1 MRPPGSRVAVIELP
15 ERLASLPARALPGGL
30 VVVEAA
36 TAVARLRGLAWLD
49 ADALPPSAGLRLA
62 RCRSVHTFGMRFGL
76 DLIWLAGDGAVVR
89 VDRDVPRRRQRAG
102 GRGARAVIEVHAGRA
117 DAFLAAGLSSW
128 RP

>member
-1 MRPPGSRVAVIELP
+1 VAVIELP
-15 ERLASLPARALPGGL
+15 ERLAALPARALPGGL

-36 TAVARLRGLAWLD
+36 TMLARWRGLAWLD
-49 ADALPPSAGLRLA
+49 ADALPASVGLRFA
-62 RCRSVHTFGMRFGL
+62 RCRSVHTLGMRFAL
-76 DLIWLAGDGAVVR
+76 DLIWLDRDGVAVA